1 MTEKNHQYHVPVLI
15 DEVIRLLSPKPGD
28 SILDL
33 TAGYGGHS
41 KALRAKTEQGPITL
55 VDRDETAIK
64 QLKTLF
70 KDKNANIIHSDF
82 LGASKI
88 LLSQDKSYDIIL
100 ADLGLSSVHLNIASR
115 GFSIKHDGPLD
126 MRMNQAQDLTAYQ
139 VVNKYSEQKLV
150 SILKEYG
157 EEYRAES
164 IVHNIVNNRP
174 IETTQQ
180 LAEVVK
186 KSFRGHS
193 KVHPATKTFQAIRI
207 EVNEELSQLAQA
219 LQIWI
224 QMLKPGGRLAVISF
238 HSLEDR
244 LVKEKFADLS
254 KNKYEAE
261 LQLLTKRPVLAD
273 KNELVFNP
281 RARSAKLRV
290 AVKIKKERG
299 THAYTG

>member
-261 LQLLTKRPVLAD
+261 
-273 KNELVFNP
+273 
-281 RARSAKLRV
+281 
-290 AVKIKKERG
+290 
-299 THAYTG
+299 